1 MCMTA
6 HGPHLEEAW
15 SVKSRV
21 KMYLALQT
29 IGSLLQ
35 LLCSGVVSEEQAY
48 TTYKQRSV
56 AALQHDFLYKN
67 RWWTGFDRAG
77 CDLLIPGHDDSD
89 VL

>member
-1 MCMTA
+1 MTA

-21 KMYLALQT
+21 KMCLALQT
-29 IGSLLQ
+29 IGSLSQ
-35 LLCSGVVSEEQAY
+35 LLSSGVVSEEQAY
-48 TTYKQRSV
+48 TAYKQRSV